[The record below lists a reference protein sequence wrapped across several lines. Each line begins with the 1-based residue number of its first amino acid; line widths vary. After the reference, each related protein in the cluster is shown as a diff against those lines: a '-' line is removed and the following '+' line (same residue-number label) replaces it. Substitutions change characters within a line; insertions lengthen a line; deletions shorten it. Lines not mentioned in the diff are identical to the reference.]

1 MQIILVP
8 CTPFQQN
15 ASLVICSKTKQC
27 AVVDPGGDLHLFEAA
42 IKELGVTPI
51 MVLLTHGHIDHAG
64 GAAELAQMHK
74 IPIVGPHIG
83 DESLMQNLPKQAAM
97 FGMQGVRPCTSSQW
111 LNEGDVVKVGEL
123 SFDVLHVPGH
133 SLGSVVFVNHAQH
146 FALVGD
152 TLFQSS
158 VGRTDFPYG
167 DTDLLISGIKTKLLT
182 LGDDYTILPG
192 HGGAST
198 IGIEKAR
205 NPFLN

>member
-1 MQIILVP
+1 MKIILVP

-15 ASLVICSKTKQC
+15 ASLVICSKTNL
-27 AVVDPGGDLHLFEAA
+27 AAIVDPGGDLHLFEAA
-42 IKELGVTPI
+42 IKETGVTPI

-64 GAAELAQMHK
+64 GADELSK
-74 IPIVGPHIG
+74 KLNIPIIGPHIG

-97 FGMQGVRPCTSSQW
+97 FGMEGVRACSSSQW

-133 SLGSVVFVNHAQH
+133 SPGSVVFVSHANH

-152 TLFQSS
+152 TLFQGS

-167 DTDLLISGIKTKLLT
+167 NTEQLISGIKKKLLT

-198 IGIEKAR
+198 IGLEKAR
-205 NPFLN
+205 NPFIA